1 VKLVVDEWGPWY
13 RPGSELTPG
22 DQLEQLPT
30 LRDAVFSGMTL
41 DTFNRHPEK
50 VDVACCAKL
59 INCLNSLYLAH
70 EDKFCVT
77 PVGHVFTMYAA
88 HQNGQSLR
96 SEFSAPSVHYDR
108 DGKPASFWGLR
119 GSTSL
124 HDKQLIVTAVNT
136 NLKDGLEAQIVVRG
150 ARVSSGEA
158 TVLTASDIHA
168 RNTFEQRQAVTP
180 KTEHMQTKGDTL
192 TFRFPA
198 ASVTKLDLRLT

>member
-1 VKLVVDEWGPWY
+1 
-13 RPGSELTPG
+13 
-22 DQLEQLPT
+22 
-30 LRDAVFSGMTL
+30 
-41 DTFNRHPEK
+41 
-50 VDVACCAKL
+50 
-59 INCLNSLYLAH
+59 
-70 EDKFCVT
+70 
-77 PVGHVFTMYAA
+77 MYAA